1 MGAHPGIA
9 LVAVG
14 GYGRGELS
22 PHSDIDLLFLTS
34 PRSDVNAATLRGLL
48 YPLWD
53 AGFQVGHA
61 VRSPKA
67 AFERAQQDLDAATS
81 LLAARFVAGDAEL
94 FEELIDRRDR
104 WVRKERTRLARRILA
119 GRTERH
125 QRVERAG
132 WTLAPDI
139 KDDVGG
145 LRDVHTVRWLIAL
158 SDGGAID
165 RPLAEAEAALLAARE
180 ALHAEMKRKSDR
192 IRIDLQRA
200 VARHLGYDAAA
211 GPDLLM
217 AEVHGAARA
226 IEHHGELAVQELT
239 DRLLG
244 GPRRSGQV
252 QQLSADVRIEDG
264 RIVASERPSDHV
276 AGLRTVAAASR
287 TGKQVA
293 RRTIAWIEE
302 VLRAPPQEPWPR
314 DLAEAFDDVL
324 AGDHCVGALELLD
337 NVGAWDVLIP
347 EWSRIRKL
355 AQYDPYHRYTVDAH
369 SFTAVGELQRA
380 IADDTVARV
389 AADDVGD
396 LGALRLGTL
405 FHDIGKGSGTDHS
418 IAGEVLAR
426 AACRRMGLAS
436 DLVDDVA
443 TLVRH
448 HLLLPDT
455 ATRRDLDDGAV
466 IAAVAATIGTARR
479 LRMLYILAIADGRA
493 TGPEAW
499 NEWKATLVRE
509 LYVKTLTA
517 LETGDLPIRSDVA
530 ARARE
535 VEAYEPALAGRSE
548 DILATLPPSYLQA
561 TVVEDAVDDIR
572 LLLQA
577 PRAGEVRHRVDPGME
592 PGHFAVTV
600 CAPDR
605 PGTLARTTGVLALHR
620 MSVLRA
626 QAYSTD
632 AGLAL
637 ERFVVIAPP
646 DADWDG
652 LARDLD
658 AAYAGRLA
666 VEARLERKIADYH
679 AGPVGVPD
687 IRVLP
692 DESPQSTVIEVR
704 APDALGLLHAIT
716 AALSELDLD
725 IHVAKIDTLGPRVV
739 DVFYVRD
746 ATGGKLDEA
755 QAAEVARAIEHRVTR
770 LLGP

>member
-1 MGAHPGIA
+1 M
-9 LVAVG
+9 
-14 GYGRGELS
+14 
-22 PHSDIDLLFLTS
+22 
-34 PRSDVNAATLRGLL
+34 NAATLRGLL

-61 VRSPKA
+61 VRTPKA
-67 AFERAQQDLDAATS
+67 AFERAQQDLDAATA
-81 LLAARFVAGDAEL
+81 LLAARFVAGDDGL

-104 WVRKERTRLARRILA
+104 WVTKERTRLARRVLA
-119 GRTERH
+119 GRAERH

-145 LRDVHTVRWLIAL
+145 LRDVHTVAWL
-158 SDGGAID
+158 
-165 RPLAEAEAALLAARE
+165 AALADGAVPDQQLSPPAATLLAVRE
-180 ALHAEMKRKSDR
+180 ALHAEMKRRSDR
-192 IRIDLQRA
+192 VRIDLQGSIAKR
-200 VARHLGYDAAA
+200 LGYSEGNGA
-211 GPDLLM
+211 DLLM

-226 IEHHGELAVQELT
+226 IEHHGELAIQDLT

-252 QQLSADVRIEDG
+252 HEIGPGIRIEDG
-264 RIVASERPSDHV
+264 RIVADTSTTDHV
-276 AGLRTVAAASR
+276 AALRTVAVAAR
-287 TGKQVA
+287 TGKQVS
-293 RRTIAWIEE
+293 RRTIEWIEE
-302 VLRAPPQEPWPR
+302 VLSRPLPEPWPPE
-314 DLAEAFDDVL
+314 LADAFDDVL
-324 AGDHCVGALELLD
+324 AGDHCVAALELLD
-337 NVGAWDVLIP
+337 NVGAWDTLVP
-347 EWSRIRKL
+347 EWSRVRKL

-369 SFTAVGELQRA
+369 SFTAVGELKRA
-380 IADDTVARV
+380 LVDDPTARA
-389 AADDVGD
+389 AADDVGN
-396 LGALRLGTL
+396 LGALRLGAL
-405 FHDIGKGSGTDHS
+405 FHDIGKGSGGDHS
-418 IAGEVLAR
+418 IAGESLAR
-426 AACRRMGLAS
+426 AACRRMDLAPETI
-436 DLVDDVA
+436 DDVA
-443 TLVRH
+443 AIVRH

-466 IAAVAATIGTARR
+466 IAAVAATIGTPRR

-517 LETGDLPIRSDVA
+517 LETGDLPTRSDVA

-535 VEAYEPALAGRSE
+535 VEAYEPALAGRAE
-548 DILATLPPSYLQA
+548 DVLATLPPSYLHA
-561 TVVEDAVDDIR
+561 TAVEDAVDDIR
-572 LLLQA
+572 LLLQP
-577 PRAGEVRHRVDPGME
+577 PRAGEVRQRVDPGAE
-592 PGHFAVTV
+592 SGQFVVTV

-605 PGTLARTTGVLALHR
+605 PGTLARTAGVLALHR

-626 QAYSTD
+626 HAYSTN

-637 ERFVVIAPP
+637 ERFIVVAPP
-646 DADWDG
+646 DAAWE
-652 LARDLD
+652 AFHRDLE

-666 VEARLERKIADYH
+666 VEARLERKMADYQT
-679 AGPVGVPD
+679 GPVGAPD
-687 IRVLP
+687 IRVLQ
-692 DESPQSTVIEVR
+692 DESPQSTVVEVR

-746 ATGGKLDEA
+746 ATGGKLDA
-755 QAAEVARAIEHRVTR
+755 TQSAEVARAIEHRVTR
-770 LLGP
+770 LLNP